1 MPKSISDP
9 RGMCFLFLLGFGF
22 AFKMGRRVS
31 NLCLFLIEIVWG
43 FILMSEADM
52 QVPVWLSQESTE
64 DFSLT
69 SEKQSRARCQ
79 SMLIPEHSSCSLFS
93 GKYMRSSAAH

>member
-1 MPKSISDP
+1 MS
-9 RGMCFLFLLGFGF
+9 FLFLLGFGF
-22 AFKMGRRVS
+22 VFKMGRRVS
-31 NLCLFLIEIVWG
+31 NLCLFLIEIIWG

-69 SEKQSRARCQ
+69 SEKQSCAQCQ
-79 SMLIPEHSSCSLFS
+79 SCMLIAEHSSCSLFS
-93 GKYMRSSAAH
+93 GKYVRSSAAVH